1 MQRGVR
7 TFLVVLE
14 GVKKGVVRKL
24 YIFAA
29 EPGDCGSPPVDTI
42 IISNANYFLNFYIE
56 NIIKIYPHY
65 SSLSSSFFKAC
76 REASK
81 NKKNS
86 PKRPFVRKLY
96 KMAVFARAPKS

>member
-1 MQRGVR
+1 M
-7 TFLVVLE
+7 VVLE

-29 EPGDCGSPPVDTI
+29 EAGDCGSPPVDTI
-42 IISNANYFLNFYIE
+42 IISNANYFMNFYIE

-81 NKKNS
+81 NKKTVQKGLLSENFTKWRFS
-86 PKRPFVRKLY
+86 REGQKVN
-96 KMAVFARAPKS
+96 